1 MPARGPGI
9 KFIGIIYHDLKQIC
23 PGLFGVDAVGE
34 DAAPEGASAAPTK
47 TENNYWYDLVKDEKS
62 TKKLFKS

>member
-23 PGLFGVDAVGE
+23 PGLFAVPTGTAE
-34 DAAPEGASAAPTK
+34 IADTSSVSTK
-47 TENNYWYDLVKDEKS
+47 TENNQWFDLEKDEKT

>member
-23 PGLFGVDAVGE
+23 PGLFAVPTGTAE
-34 DAAPEGASAAPTK
+34 IADTTTSSVSTK
-47 TENNYWYDLVKDEKS
+47 TENNYWFDLVKDEKT